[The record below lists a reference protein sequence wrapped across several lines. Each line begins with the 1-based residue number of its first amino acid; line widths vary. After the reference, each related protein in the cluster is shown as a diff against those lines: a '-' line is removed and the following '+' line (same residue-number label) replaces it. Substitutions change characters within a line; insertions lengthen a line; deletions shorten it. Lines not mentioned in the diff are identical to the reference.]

1 MNLRGGVYFA
11 HAAFGHMIER
21 RSGVILR
28 LGSVN
33 GVAGSRAVEYSAA
46 QPEEVVKLILY
57 LSSDD
62 TAFITGA
69 NYVADEGRSVGTP

>member
-11 HAAFGHMIER
+11 HAVFGHMIER

-33 GVAGSRAVEYSAA
+33 GVAGSRAVEYRAA
-46 QPEEVVKLILY
+46 QPGEVVKLILC

-62 TAFITGA
+62 DAFITGV
-69 NYVADEGRSVGTP
+69 NYATDEGRSVGMP